1 MEGKNASWAIRF
13 CFSQFRQGKLSLFP
27 VRSLVDA
34 SAEFDGSGTNCLRYN
49 RFRFELD
56 DRPGPFRYPD
66 AVEVAPALRRSALRY
81 HSVPLRAWT
90 RLRNLFA

>member
-27 VRSLVDA
+27 VKSLVDA

-49 RFRFELD
+49 RFRFDLD

-66 AVEVAPALRRSALRY
+66 AVEVVSALRRSALRY
-81 HSVPLRAWT
+81 HSLPLRAWT
-90 RLRNLFA
+90 RLCNLFA